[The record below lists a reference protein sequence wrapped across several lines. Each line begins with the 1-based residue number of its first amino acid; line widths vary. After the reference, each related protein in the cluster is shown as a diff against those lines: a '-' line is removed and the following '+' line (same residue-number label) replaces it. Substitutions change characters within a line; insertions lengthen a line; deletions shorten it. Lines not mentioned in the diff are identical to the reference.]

1 MIIHSLLPNPVGN
14 DREGE
19 WIKILN
25 NETGVV
31 NLGGWR
37 LETTRGKL
45 YKLDDFNLNP
55 GQDLVLTYGDLR
67 FNLRNG
73 GDELSLFN
81 ADGNLADVF
90 EYAGPVVEGL
100 VLEKNSRPEQLFEDM
115 PQNFSAIQA
124 KHPGDNFSWLWVLAA
139 VALAATYVMSYY
151 LKKWYKKI

>member
-100 VLEKNSRPEQLFEDM
+100 VLDKNS
-115 PQNFSAIQA
+115 
-124 KHPGDNFSWLWVLAA
+124 
-139 VALAATYVMSYY
+139 
-151 LKKWYKKI
+151 